1 MEFLTGLAYA
11 LGMIVIGLA
20 YAFALTVGIP
30 IAIFVMMAAIGLTF
44 SSRWAFLGIVSVLL
58 AIWLSGIEPLSG
70 FAWGVLVYAAFSV
83 SIVGG
88 LLGVLFGLVWVWENS
103 LIGRAAI
110 FGSLCI
116 FGGLW
121 VIALVA
127 GGFQPDPH
135 GCDAPMMARFV
146 C

>member
-1 MEFLTGLAYA
+1 MEFLIGLAYA
-11 LGMIVIGLA
+11 LGMIVIIPVA
-20 YAFALTVGIP
+20 VFAMMV
-30 IAIFVMMAAIGLTF
+30 AICLTF
-44 SSRWAFLGIVSVLL
+44 SSRWAFASVVLALL
-58 AIWLSGIEPLSG
+58 AVWFSGIEPLSG
-70 FAWGVLVYAAFSV
+70 FAWGVLVYAALLA
-83 SIVGG
+83 SIAGG
-88 LLGVLFGLVWVWENS
+88 LLGILFGLVWVWRNS

-135 GCDAPMMARFV
+135 ACDAPMMARFV